1 MTHKALDSSRA
12 FLYNIVNKEADK
24 MKKLLLTVVIVF
36 SFYINVVNADM
47 GPKPTVDIEIKGINE
62 VFYATLLGKGE
73 GYGPWAQVTEYPGEP
88 ADEAQ
93 RAEKIFVECGE
104 GEYHYWGNRYTLDG
118 SDNHLHWGYYAP
130 EEFILVIYIPSSDTV
145 IKSDPMVREKF
156 EQYYICDVSN
166 GTTVINENGSGNYSY
181 EHIEVKEN
189 NNVLR
194 SLLMIGVRLIITIIV
209 ELLIGLL
216 FGYRNRKQIGL
227 IVKTNIFTQLIV
239 NIFFTVAETYGGL
252 LTAIILYVP
261 LEIVVF
267 VIEGLIYHG
276 KLSDKKLKNWIYALL
291 ANGVTMYIGL
301 FAGAMLK

>member
-104 GEYHYWGNRYTLDG
+104 GEYHYWGNR
-118 SDNHLHWGYYAP
+118 
-130 EEFILVIYIPSSDTV
+130 
-145 IKSDPMVREKF
+145 
-156 EQYYICDVSN
+156 
-166 GTTVINENGSGNYSY
+166 
-181 EHIEVKEN
+181 
-189 NNVLR
+189 
-194 SLLMIGVRLIITIIV
+194 
-209 ELLIGLL
+209 
-216 FGYRNRKQIGL
+216 
-227 IVKTNIFTQLIV
+227 
-239 NIFFTVAETYGGL
+239 
-252 LTAIILYVP
+252 
-261 LEIVVF
+261 
-267 VIEGLIYHG
+267 
-276 KLSDKKLKNWIYALL
+276 
-291 ANGVTMYIGL
+291 
-301 FAGAMLK
+301 